1 MSIPVLRVEQFL
13 LASIQ
18 DALTDSEALQLK
30 RNLLAEIRRSGAR
43 GVLLDVSGVD
53 VVDSFT
59 ARILGGIGNAAE
71 LMGAPTVLVGLQP
84 EVAMTM
90 VELGLELR
98 GMTTALNVDRGLRL
112 LRALAGERIH
122 QEMTDG

>member
-1 MSIPVLRVEQFL
+1 MSIPVLRVEEFL

-30 RNLLAEIRRSGAR
+30 RNILAQIRRSRAR

-59 ARILGGIGNAAE
+59 ARILGSIGDAAE

-90 VELGLELR
+90 VELGLELQ
-98 GMTTALNVDRGLRL
+98 GITTALNIDRGLHM
-112 LRALAGERIH
+112 LRALAGERNR
-122 QEMTDG
+122 